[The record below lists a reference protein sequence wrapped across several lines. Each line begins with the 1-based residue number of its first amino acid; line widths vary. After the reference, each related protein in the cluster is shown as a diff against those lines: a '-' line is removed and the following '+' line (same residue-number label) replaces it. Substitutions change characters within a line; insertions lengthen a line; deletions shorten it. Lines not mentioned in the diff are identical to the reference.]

1 MNRGSTTDRRQF
13 LGHMAGA
20 TTMAG
25 LSLSASPAAAGVSP
39 GRDWIDSVKGTNRA
53 LFDFPQHKNGFPLLH
68 ILNYLNTYA
77 EAFKAATG
85 TVGAVG
91 TFYSAGNQASIPLG
105 FNDTIWAKYELG
117 AYMGLKDASGK
128 SYTRNVFHR
137 PTSADVHLL
146 YQALGT
152 PAIAALEGAMPALGI
167 ESLQRMGTTFIMCNN
182 ALGLWTLELEARGKG
197 KAADID
203 RELRA
208 NLLPGVTIVPAMVIA
223 IDQAQKAGIT
233 YNRQ

>member
-13 LGHMAGA
+13 LGQMAGA
-20 TTMAG
+20 ATVAG
-25 LSLSASPAAAGVSP
+25 LSLPASPAAAAVSSDT
-39 GRDWIDSVKGTNRA
+39 DWIAGVKGTHRA

-77 EAFKAATG
+77 QAFKTAPG

-91 TFYSAGNQASIPLG
+91 TFYSAGAQSSIPLG
-105 FNDTIWAKYELG
+105 FDDAVWAKYELG
-117 AYMGLKDASGK
+117 AYMGLKDAAGK
-128 SYTRNVFHR
+128 PYTRNVFLR
-137 PTSADVHLL
+137 PTAADTHLL

-152 PAIAALEGAMPALGI
+152 PAIPMLEGAMPALGI

-182 ALGLWTLELEARGKG
+182 ALGLWTMELEARGKG
-197 KAADID
+197 TAADID
-203 RELRA
+203 RDLRA
-208 NLLPGVTIVPAMVIA
+208 HLVRGVTIVPAMVIA
-223 IDQAQKAGIT
+223 IDQAQKAGLT